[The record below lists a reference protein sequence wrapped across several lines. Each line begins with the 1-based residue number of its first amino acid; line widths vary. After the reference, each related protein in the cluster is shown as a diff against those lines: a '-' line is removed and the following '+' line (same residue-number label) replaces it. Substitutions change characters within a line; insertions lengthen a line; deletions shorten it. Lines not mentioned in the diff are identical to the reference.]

1 MSETMELLGSNKSK
15 ITKDKN
21 GENVLQLEI
30 TEAVLV
36 HCNIGNNK
44 YQQNSEV
51 LYTLVSIKS
60 FCQLLYSSAK
70 NLNFLRTFNSEFSHI
85 EVTDQHSKRLEIED
99 KIDITLVISQSVT
112 YKK

>member
-36 HCNIGNNK
+36 HCNIGNNN

-60 FCQLLYSSAK
+60 FCQLLYSSPK

-112 YKK
+112 CKK